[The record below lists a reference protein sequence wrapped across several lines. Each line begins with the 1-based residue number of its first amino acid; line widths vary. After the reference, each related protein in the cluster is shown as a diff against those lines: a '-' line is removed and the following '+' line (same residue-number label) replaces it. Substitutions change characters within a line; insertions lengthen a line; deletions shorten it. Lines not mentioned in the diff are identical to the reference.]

1 MKTSTI
7 PYTFAFGNNLV
18 INTEAFKAK
27 IKLLSAFINYRCDLG
42 SLRQPA
48 RGPTG
53 SLTKKKKEAKNHGEA
68 QPQDSHPK
76 KRTDD

>member
-53 SLTKKKKEAKNHGEA
+53 SLTKKNKRSKK
-68 QPQDSHPK
+68 SW
-76 KRTDD
+76 